1 MVDSIKQA
9 PPLLRRSSSNLSRAP
24 TPPPIEDNPISLKV
38 SKVLT
43 RPIDDVRVKSALE
56 ALSEFYMPNL
66 IDHHGHHSLREN
78 IEQKSIEINRNFL
91 QVFHKLTEV
100 LLK

>member
-1 MVDSIKQA
+1 
-9 PPLLRRSSSNLSRAP
+9 
-24 TPPPIEDNPISLKV
+24 NPISLKV

-66 IDHHGHHSLREN
+66 IDHHGHHGLREN

-91 QVFHKLTEV
+91 QVFHKLTE
-100 LLK
+100 